1 MFRSELM
8 GGSRMEHGMEH
19 DPADP
24 RPLGILRKLVAALL
38 YLSAAAGAVFSVSGF
53 LSGQD
58 IRQRRA
64 DGDFAGAALLESF
77 IVVWLLPLTLTAL
90 LVALALFPPARWFSR
105 PAGGPSR
112 ELPPR
117 PSDPR
122 SLPWA
127 LGLVLFGIAYVAFV
141 RYVIGDPFPRGS
153 LFWVIFSPSIM
164 LLVALGAAAWRLAR
178 RRR

>member
-1 MFRSELM
+1 MFRSEM
-8 GGSRMEHGMEH
+8 IGGSPVEHELET
-19 DPADP
+19 DPEDRKP
-24 RPLGILRKLVAALL
+24 IGILRRLVAVVL

-90 LVALALFPPARWFSR
+90 LVALALFPPARWLR
-105 PAGGPSR
+105 RPATGPAGGPR
-112 ELPPR
+112 PR
-117 PSDPR
+117 RSGSV
-122 SLPWA
+122 SLPGA
-127 LGLVLFGIAYVAFV
+127 LGLVLFGVAYVAFV

-153 LFWVIFSPSIM
+153 LFWVIFSPSIL
-164 LLVALGAAAWRLAR
+164 LLVALAVAAWRLAR
-178 RRR
+178 PRR

>member
-1 MFRSELM
+1 M
-8 GGSRMEHGMEH
+8 GHGEH
-19 DPADP
+19 DPTVP
-24 RPLGILRKLVAALL
+24 EPIGITRKFVAALL
-38 YLSAAAGAVFSVSGF
+38 YLSAAVGAVFSVSGF

-90 LVALALFPPARWFSR
+90 LMALALFPPARWLPR
-105 PAGGPSR
+105 PATGAMGGLR
-112 ELPPR
+112 PR
-117 PSDPR
+117 RSG

-141 RYVIGDPFPRGS
+141 GYVIGDPFPRGS
-153 LFWVIFSPSIM
+153 LFWVIFSPSIL
-164 LLVALGAAAWRLAR
+164 LLVALAVAAWRLAR
-178 RRR
+178 PRD

>member
-1 MFRSELM
+1 MFRPEM
-8 GGSRMEHGMEH
+8 IGGSRVEQGLESDLEDRKPIGM
-19 DPADP
+19 
-24 RPLGILRKLVAALL
+24 LRRLVAVLL

-90 LVALALFPPARWFSR
+90 LVALALFPPARWLRR
-105 PAGGPSR
+105 PATGAMEG
-112 ELPPR
+112 PR
-117 PSDPR
+117 PRRSG
-122 SLPWA
+122 SLPGA

-153 LFWVIFSPSIM
+153 LFWVIFSPAIL
-164 LLVALGAAAWRLAR
+164 LLVALAVAAWRLAR
-178 RRR
+178 PRR